1 MAVYTNISES
11 IIHKFLADYNIGEIV
26 SYTGIREGIENS
38 NFLLKTRLGCYI
50 LTIYEKRVQTVD
62 LPFFLGL
69 MEHLALK
76 GFPCATP
83 VRRSDGTAWGEICGK
98 QAAIITFVPGAS
110 SQEITLNHCQL
121 IGQTLAKLHICSA
134 SFNMERPNNLSIGSW
149 MPLLERCDQLKALKN
164 DKLTIRLKETIS
176 HLEVYWPKKLPKGPI
191 HADLFPDNI
200 LFKSNKVSGV
210 IDFYF
215 ACTDFFAY
223 DLAICLNAWCFGS
236 DGTFSI
242 HRGQSMLSA
251 YMNERP
257 LNSCEV
263 KALPILSCG
272 AAIRF
277 LLTRLHDW
285 FNTPDTALVIKK
297 DPTPYINRVNFH
309 KEISK
314 PESYG
319 IDLHARRK

>member
-1 MAVYTNISES
+1 
-11 IIHKFLADYNIGEIV
+11 
-26 SYTGIREGIENS
+26 
-38 NFLLKTRLGCYI
+38 
-50 LTIYEKRVQTVD
+50 
-62 LPFFLGL
+62 
-69 MEHLALK
+69 
-76 GFPCATP
+76 
-83 VRRSDGTAWGEICGK
+83 
-98 QAAIITFVPGAS
+98 
-110 SQEITLNHCQL
+110 
-121 IGQTLAKLHICSA
+121 
-134 SFNMERPNNLSIGSW
+134 
-149 MPLLERCDQLKALKN
+149 
-164 DKLTIRLKETIS
+164 
-176 HLEVYWPKKLPKGPI
+176 
-191 HADLFPDNI
+191 
-200 LFKSNKVSGV
+200 
-210 IDFYF
+210 
-215 ACTDFFAY
+215 
-223 DLAICLNAWCFGS
+223 
-236 DGTFSI
+236 
-242 HRGQSMLSA
+242 MLSA